1 MAVCSRLHH
10 NMCSDAVKFWR
21 GRMEDW
27 KSGNNNNGRGR
38 EEECMINKKKKNGW
52 NGAHSADT
60 NIIALTPS

>member
-27 KSGNNNNGRGR
+27 KSGNNKIMQEEDARKNVNN
-38 EEECMINKKKKNGW
+38 KNGW
-52 NGAHSADT
+52 NGAHSTDT

>member
-27 KSGNNNNGRGR
+27 KSWGIIMQEEDARKNNNV
-38 EEECMINKKKKNGW
+38 NKKRLERSTQRR
-52 NGAHSADT
+52 H
-60 NIIALTPS
+60 

>member
-10 NMCSDAVKFWR
+10 NMCSGEAGWKIGSLGIIIMEEDARKNV
-21 GRMEDW
+21 
-27 KSGNNNNGRGR
+27 
-38 EEECMINKKKKNGW
+38 NKKKKNGW

>member
-27 KSGNNNNGRGR
+27 KSGNNKIMQ
-38 EEECMINKKKKNGW
+38 EEDARKNVNKKKKRLERSTQRR
-52 NGAHSADT
+52 H
-60 NIIALTPS
+60 